1 MINYEFPPI
10 GGGAGNANFYM
21 LKEFAKRQDIQVDL
35 ITFSDKNENYVDNF
49 SQNIRIHKVKAG
61 NKKNLQSWGTFE
73 QGFWLFKTLL
83 YSRKLIKKRGKVR
96 FDLVHC
102 WSGFPSGFA
111 GLWIKK
117 IYKIPYIV
125 GLRGSDIP
133 GYNSRPMLRLL
144 EMFGIKLVY
153 KAIWKRAEEITVLSD
168 DSKKMAKEL
177 LKTKYIK
184 IINGIDQDEF
194 FPNRN
199 YELNLNKIKLLFVGR
214 FVRRK
219 GIIEL
224 LKSIKKLVIEEKIK
238 NFELKMVGEGDL
250 YNFAKG
256 FIKENNLEQFIKL
269 TGRIEHEKIAEEYR
283 KADIFVLPSLTEAL
297 GNVTQEAIASGL
309 PVITTDTGAAEFIDG
324 NGIIVSIGNI
334 SELTAGIKNLIENP
348 KLIQE
353 YRRRS
358 IEIGKTMSWKFTADN
373 YIELYKNALS

>member
-1 MINYEFPPI
+1 
-10 GGGAGNANFYM
+10 
-21 LKEFAKRQDIQVDL
+21 
-35 ITFSDKNENYVDNF
+35 
-49 SQNIRIHKVKAG
+49 
-61 NKKNLQSWGTFE
+61 
-73 QGFWLFKTLL
+73 
-83 YSRKLIKKRGKVR
+83 
-96 FDLVHC
+96 
-102 WSGFPSGFA
+102 
-111 GLWIKK
+111 
-117 IYKIPYIV
+117 
-125 GLRGSDIP
+125 
-133 GYNSRPMLRLL
+133 
-144 EMFGIKLVY
+144 MFGIKLVY